1 MPGYSNPL
9 TPARLNNPLKPTN
22 NPYMPHQNGP
32 AQYAGASTPQTGPP
46 LNSNVSAPIGTA
58 DNANGFQLQGWFND
72 VIDAWPSQVLP
83 YVPPPTTD
91 IIENMLAQHNTY
103 AGATLPL
110 LDQLLGEIRNRT
122 GLADQYFQPEMSL
135 RGGILDQIARQ
146 DNSLLE
152 ALLGVERQNRQP
164 GSGAHYFAGF

>member
-9 TPARLNNPLKPTN
+9 TPARLNNPLKPGN

-32 AQYAGASTPQTGPP
+32 QQYTGKATPQVGPP
-46 LNSNVSAPIGTA
+46 LNSNVTSPAGMSNNN
-58 DNANGFQLQGWFND
+58 DFQLQGHFRD
-72 VIDAWPSQVLP
+72 VLDAQPNPVMP
-83 YVPPPTTD
+83 FVPAPTTD
-91 IIENMLAQHNTY
+91 IIERMLGQHNAY
-103 AGATLPL
+103 SSATVPL

-122 GLADQYFQPEMSL
+122 GIAEQYFQPEMSL

-152 ALLGVERQNRQP
+152 ALIGIERDNRPP
-164 GSGAHYFAGF
+164 GSGSFYFSGF